1 MDKFK
6 LNLKCKF
13 IKLFF
18 IVLLQI
24 FVIKNS
30 YSEQLKTKNSFLTAN
45 SITYHEDI
53 SLISADGDVEVINGI
68 QVLKANKLTYDMDK
82 DYILAEGNVSLNDKN
97 NNMYFSETMEL
108 QGNLKK
114 GVIKNFNSILSD
126 GSSLS
131 ASIIIKDDEN
141 GDRLE
146 KIIYT
151 RCKRCEEDSNKPPI
165 WQIRALKSDRKPE
178 KGIIEYEN
186 VLLDV
191 YGIPILYVPYISHTD
206 PSKKVS
212 SGLLSPKFKNNT
224 TFGLSY
230 SQPYYFSLS
239 KYKDLTLTPTM
250 TSNEGPIIESHYR
263 SLRTKGSSMIKTSFT
278 RGSHT
283 NIDGKE
289 SNKFRGHIDI
299 KVAERI
305 NKNWVTG
312 INATRASDFSYMQ
325 RYKMGN
331 ESNIHLTQRA
341 YISGSNKDFYAKIEG
356 MYFQPLDAYKSN
368 RNVPLILPN
377 IEMLWHKNYDNG
389 IMRKI
394 SINSSIISKSDASNV
409 QKLSL
414 NSSWSKNK
422 ISSIGYVLKSSLY
435 GRADIYR
442 NKKTDNSKAIGKLGT
457 HNIFRALPKFET
469 MLSFPVIKYYKN
481 NSILIEPIVQ
491 GILAPKGGNPDTI
504 HNLDSI
510 DFELSDYN
518 LFSSNRFTGID
529 RIEEGSRIN
538 LGVKSTFNFN
548 ELGNLHSII
557 GRSWSPLNP
566 QSEFISGT
574 GLNKKLSNV
583 VGNIMYDYKDFLSL
597 GYHFRRDG
605 LNFRSQRDTLNLEV
619 LTKPLMAFIDYTMI
633 RDDSISSQNMISEQ
647 AHISLTWDI
656 TDNWKSNISQSR
668 DLRNTNWG
676 NAIHSAGYLEFKN
689 ECIIIRLE
697 ASRKHQNL
705 IDIPDT
711 NEYSISFNLVGF

>member
-1 MDKFK
+1 MD
-6 LNLKCKF
+6 LKYKF

-18 IVLLQI
+18 IILLQI
-24 FVIKNS
+24 FVIENS
-30 YSEQLKTKNSFLTAN
+30 YAEQFKTKNSFLTAN

-97 NNMYFSETMEL
+97 NNIYFSEKMEL
-108 QGNLKK
+108 QGDLKR

-131 ASIIIKDDEN
+131 ASIIIRDDEN
-141 GDRLE
+141 GDKLE

-151 RCKRCEEDSNKPPI
+151 RCKRCKEDANQPPI
-165 WQIRALKSDRKPE
+165 WQIRALKSDRNLK

-191 YGIPILYVPYISHTD
+191 YGFPILYVPYISHSD

-239 KYKDLTLTPTM
+239 KSNDLTLTPTI

-263 SLRTKGSSMIKTSFT
+263 SLRAKGDSSIKTSFT

-341 YISGSNKDFYAKIEG
+341 YITGSSKDFYAKIEG
-356 MYFQPLDAYKSN
+356 MYFQPLNAFKSN

-377 IEMLWHKNYDNG
+377 IEALWHKNYDNG
-389 IMRKI
+389 IMRKV
-394 SINSSIISKSDASNV
+394 SLNSSIITKSDASNV

-422 ISSIGYVLKSSLY
+422 ISSEGYVLKSTLY

-442 NKKTDNSKAIGKLGT
+442 NRKTDNSKVIGKLGT
-457 HNIFRALPKFET
+457 HYEFRALPKFET
-469 MLSFPVIKYYKN
+469 MLSFPVINYYKN

-491 GILAPKGGNPDTI
+491 GVLAPKGGNPDSI

-518 LFSSNRFTGID
+518 LFSSNRFAGID
-529 RIEEGSRIN
+529 RVEEGSRIN
-538 LGVKSTFNFN
+538 LGIKSNFNFN
-548 ELGNLHSII
+548 ELGNLNSVI

-566 QSEFISGT
+566 QDEFISGT
-574 GLNKKLSNV
+574 GLNKKLSNI
-583 VGNIMYDYKDFLSL
+583 VGNIIYDYRDFLSF

-619 LTKPLMAFIDYTMI
+619 STKPITALIDYTMT
-633 RDDSISSQNMISEQ
+633 RDNNISSQNMLSEQ
-647 AHISLTWDI
+647 AQISITWNID
-656 TDNWKSNISQSR
+656 DSWRSNIRQSR

-676 NAIHSAGYLEFKN
+676 NAIDSAGYLEFKN